1 MDLEEGNLGK
11 ICRAEIKE
19 GVWVRNVPWE
29 HHRIWRTD
37 IFKTVLD
44 DPRLRVAEFHLRR
57 DPIVRIRKAELEKAL
72 IGGKDHYGEKIW
84 GPFNIDPS
92 ARTVNG
98 QKVQMDVVP

>member
-1 MDLEEGNLGK
+1 MGEISK
-11 ICRAEIKE
+11 AKIKE
-19 GVWVRNVPWE
+19 GIWIRNVPWK
-29 HHRIWRTD
+29 HGRAWRTD

-44 DPRLRVAEFHLRR
+44 DPRLKVVEFHLKGG
-57 DPIVRIRKAELEKAL
+57 PIVRIPKEEIERAL

-98 QKVQMDVVP
+98 QKVQMDVIP